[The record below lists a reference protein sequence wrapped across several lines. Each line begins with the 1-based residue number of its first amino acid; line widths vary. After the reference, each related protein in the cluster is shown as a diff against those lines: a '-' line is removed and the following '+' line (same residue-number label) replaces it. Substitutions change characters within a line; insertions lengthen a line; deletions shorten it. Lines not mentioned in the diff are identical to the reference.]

1 VNPISYEYYALM
13 QHSCS
18 HLLKLNDFLRVE
30 AFIRDKFLYKQ
41 NGELSA
47 QKKVFKE
54 SIDRNLSER
63 RPKFLEFREIREL
76 SLKPQGNAN
85 SGEELRQQMYD
96 NLPLVNASLTASST
110 QMQANNERL
119 ESYGDSL
126 IAFLVI
132 LELFITRNAS
142 DFENELDSMRKS
154 RTQNDL
160 MMLQNLTSGVWEHML
175 VEPQTQQSFG
185 STNSLSQESSIGSQ
199 NIIKV
204 MTPGGLGDDKFK
216 NKLKTIKDLTI

>member
-1 VNPISYEYYALM
+1 M

-41 NGELSA
+41 SGELSA

-126 IAFLVI
+126 IAFMVI

-185 STNSLSQESSIGSQ
+185 NTNSLSQESSIGSQ

>member
-1 VNPISYEYYALM
+1 
-13 QHSCS
+13 
-18 HLLKLNDFLRVE
+18 
-30 AFIRDKFLYKQ
+30 
-41 NGELSA
+41 
-47 QKKVFKE
+47 
-54 SIDRNLSER
+54 
-63 RPKFLEFREIREL
+63 
-76 SLKPQGNAN
+76 
-85 SGEELRQQMYD
+85 MYD

-185 STNSLSQESSIGSQ
+185 NTNSLYQESSIGSQ

>member
-1 VNPISYEYYALM
+1 M

-76 SLKPQGNAN
+76 SLMPQGNAN

>member
-1 VNPISYEYYALM
+1 M

-160 MMLQNLTSGVWEHML
+160 VMLQNLTSGVWEHML

>member
-1 VNPISYEYYALM
+1 MHDDDLSHITVVAWECSVCMYEHYYT
-13 QHSCS
+13 
-18 HLLKLNDFLRVE
+18 
-30 AFIRDKFLYKQ
+30 
-41 NGELSA
+41 
-47 QKKVFKE
+47 
-54 SIDRNLSER
+54 
-63 RPKFLEFREIREL
+63 
-76 SLKPQGNAN
+76 
-85 SGEELRQQMYD
+85 RQQMYD

-185 STNSLSQESSIGSQ
+185 NTNSLSQESSIGSQ

>member
-1 VNPISYEYYALM
+1 M

-41 NGELSA
+41 SGELSA

-185 STNSLSQESSIGSQ
+185 NTNSLSQESSIGSQ

>member
-1 VNPISYEYYALM
+1 M

>member
-1 VNPISYEYYALM
+1 M

-41 NGELSA
+41 SGELSA

-54 SIDRNLSER
+54 SIYRNLSER

-185 STNSLSQESSIGSQ
+185 NTNSLSQESSIGSQ